1 MTSCPILNLGNRQSR
16 MNTVAD
22 VFSSSYHANYRYR
35 FPRDQKE
42 AGIDRAEW
50 EARIPRMVSPAAKFG
65 QFLAG
70 VMIGAGLLM
79 VFV

>member
-1 MTSCPILNLGNRQSR
+1 MTSNILHIGQH
-16 MNTVAD
+16 A
-22 VFSSSYHANYRYR
+22 SYRNC
-35 FPRDQKE
+35 FPRNQRE

-50 EARIPRMVSPAAKFG
+50 EGRIPPMVSPAAKFG

>member
-1 MTSCPILNLGNRQSR
+1 MTSHILHIGQ
-16 MNTVAD
+16 
-22 VFSSSYHANYRYR
+22 HANYRYR
-35 FPRDQKE
+35 FPRTQKE
-42 AGIDRAEW
+42 IGLDLKEW
-50 EARIPRMVSPAAKFG
+50 EGRLPRLVSPAAKFG